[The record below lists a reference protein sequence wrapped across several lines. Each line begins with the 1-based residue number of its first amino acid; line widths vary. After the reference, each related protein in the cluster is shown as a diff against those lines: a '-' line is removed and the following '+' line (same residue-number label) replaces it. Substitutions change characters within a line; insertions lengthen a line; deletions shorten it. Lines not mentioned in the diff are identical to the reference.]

1 MMESGIS
8 LKKCGYLKHVGKF
21 HFPEQ
26 NKKHTR

>member
-8 LKKCGYLKHVGKF
+8 LKKCDLNHVGKF